1 LQLKSLTLASLAIMS
16 KVPDGAY
23 YNNKKKI
30 FKNEKKLTKMEEK
43 RPNEMEMAT

>member
-1 LQLKSLTLASLAIMS
+1 MS

-23 YNNKKKI
+23 YKNKKKI